1 MICNRVL
8 MWMCLSTNVQ
18 TTFQKHTF
26 RSLNNELLSVKH
38 IFKLSFNTQ
47 LHILKMEIFKRIIY
61 HTENWHKS
69 HSFRVWHLAKFSS
82 GQRWKRGNIL
92 TNHLSFPFKSHN
104 FNLIASYSWNMAT
117 VQKFSIWLFKQNPR
131 FHFIHHIKLLMNMPT
146 TPFGI
151 MVNI

>member
-38 IFKLSFNTQ
+38 IFALSFKTHNYTFSKWKYSKE
-47 LHILKMEIFKRIIY
+47 LYIIR
-61 HTENWHKS
+61 ENWHKS
-69 HSFRVWHLAKFSS
+69 HSFRVWHFAKFSS

-117 VQKFSIWLFKQNPR
+117 VQKFSILAFQAKSSIP
-131 FHFIHHIKLLMNMPT
+131 FHSSY
-146 TPFGI
+146 
-151 MVNI
+151 